1 MPLGVHTS
9 IKDGLAGALKEAMR
23 LGCQCVQFFSHNP
36 RSWRMKRALK
46 EDMEKFETMRKGVA
60 LEPVV
65 IHASYLI
72 NMASPD
78 DGLYEKSI
86 GLLCREIEVAQRLD
100 AHYLV
105 LHPGSCGR
113 KGHKNGI
120 KRAVEAIKRARK
132 RAGMEVEILM
142 ENTAGSGTQLGAS
155 LEDIASI
162 LEESYNYNTGFCFD
176 TAHGFSAGYSM
187 KNTKEVEA
195 LSTLMENAGLAERL
209 ELVHL
214 NDSKAD
220 CGSLVDRHE
229 HIGAGTIGTDGLKAV
244 VNAPL
249 FRDKPLILETP
260 KKRGLKDDIMNLDRV
275 KEMIQR

>member
-9 IKDGLAGALKEAMR
+9 IKDGLAGALKEALR

-36 RSWRMKRALK
+36 RSWRMKVVLK
-46 EDMEKFETMRKGVA
+46 EEMEKFETTRKGAA

-65 IHASYLI
+65 IHASYLV
-72 NMASPD
+72 NMAAPD

-86 GLLCREIEVAQRLD
+86 GLLSKEIEMAQRLK

-113 KGHKNGI
+113 KGRKDGM
-120 KRAVEAIKRARK
+120 KRTIEAIKRARK
-132 RAGMEVEILM
+132 RAGTEVKILI
-142 ENTAGSGTQLGAS
+142 ENTAGSGTQLGAR
-155 LEDIASI
+155 LEDIACI

-195 LSTLMENAGLAERL
+195 LSTLMGNTGLAERL

-214 NDSKAD
+214 NDSKVD

-229 HIGAGTIGTDGLKAV
+229 HIGSGTIGIDGLKAV

-260 KKRGLKDDIMNLDRV
+260 KKRGLEDDIVNLDRV